1 MLVAVVG
8 VPLDDEDTDGLRTR
22 AQRYRDIAF
31 SVRDDRVLASI
42 IRIAAEELEERAQ
55 DIQLQP
61 EG

>member
-1 MLVAVVG
+1 M
-8 VPLDDEDTDGLRTR
+8 DDEDTDGLRTR

-55 DIQLQP
+55 EIELQP
-61 EG
+61 EAGVALRW